1 MNTMQPKKSQTT
13 KNEPTPCLWKELS
26 DDVASR
32 YSGGLNRRA
41 VSVPSEIMPSEI
53 IFDQGYGGLS

>member
-32 YSGGLNRRA
+32 YSGGLNMSESRT
-41 VSVPSEIMPSEI
+41 SVLISKVL
-53 IFDQGYGGLS
+53 FDDNGYLAAP

>member
-32 YSGGLNRRA
+32 YSGGHSTIRA
-41 VSVPSEIMPSEI
+41 SQDTTSSPTKLSVPGNIVI
-53 IFDQGYGGLS
+53 R